1 MNNSS
6 FTYGHL
12 GFTINNSPFI
22 IPRFSFTIHHLPF
35 TIPRFSFTIYNLPFT
50 ILTILISIIFA
61 SCSNNKAEPANEEEH
76 HEEAP
81 GTIISLTEEQIKTA
95 GIQLSAI
102 ELKNLKTSIKAN
114 GMLSVPNENKAFI
127 TSVNSGVIRTLLIH
141 PGRYVKKGQV
151 VATIV
156 NPDIAN
162 LQQQLQ
168 TVNAQIS
175 LADIEYKRQKELV
188 AGDAAPLKN
197 VQRVQTELATLRVSR
212 NSLQKQL
219 SAMGISASSVS
230 RGNIITTI
238 NITAPISGT
247 VSNVIAQIGSN
258 VDPSTPIAEIVNNS
272 RLHLD
277 LFVFEKDLP
286 SLHADQTIHFTL
298 TNNPGKE
305 YDAKIYSIGTAFAN
319 ETKTIPIHAVVMGD
333 KTGLIEGMNI
343 TALISIGTA
352 VLPAVPSEAIVNSQG
367 QDFIFVLTKQ
377 AAKHHKEG
385 EKEEGYEEKE
395 EGHKEGESH
404 AITNFERIPVI
415 KGTSD
420 VGYTE
425 VKLLKDLPPKTQII
439 TKGAFFALAKMTNAG
454 EHEH

>member
-1 MNNSS
+1 MKRLVLIIWILSLLSS
-6 FTYGHL
+6 CG
-12 GFTINNSPFI
+12 GKN
-22 IPRFSFTIHHLPF
+22 
-35 TIPRFSFTIYNLPFT
+35 
-50 ILTILISIIFA
+50 
-61 SCSNNKAEPANEEEH
+61 AETPQEEVH
-76 HEEAP
+76 HEESP
-81 GTIISLTEEQIKTA
+81 STIVSLTEEQIKTA
-95 GIQLSAI
+95 GIQLGNI
-102 ELKNLKTSIKAN
+102 ELKNLQTSIKAN

-127 TSVNSGVIRTLLIH
+127 TSVNNGVVKTLLIH

-156 NPDIAN
+156 NPDIAI

-175 LADIEYKRQKELV
+175 LAEIEYNRQRELV

-197 VQRVQTELATLRVSR
+197 VQRVQTELATLKVSR

-219 SAMGISASSVS
+219 HAMGISAASVGK
-230 RGNIITTI
+230 GNIITTM

-247 VSNVIAQIGSN
+247 VSRVIAQIGSN
-258 VDPSTPIAEIVNNS
+258 VDPTTPIAEIVNNS

-286 SLHADQTIHFTL
+286 KLHANQTIHFTL

-305 YDAKIYSIGTAFAN
+305 YDAQIYSIGTAFAS
-319 ETKTIPIHAVVMGD
+319 ETKTIPIHAIVSGD

-343 TALISIGTA
+343 TAVISIGSH
-352 VLPAVPSEAIVNSQG
+352 VVPSVPSDAIVNSQA
-367 QDFIFVLTKQ
+367 QDYIFILTT
-377 AAKHHKEG
+377 ATTGHHPKD
-385 EKEEGYEEKE
+385 EKETANEPEEKHE
-395 EGHKEGESH
+395 EAKT
-404 AITNFERIPVI
+404 INFERIPVI
-415 KGTSD
+415 KGTTD

-425 VKLLKDLPPKTQII
+425 VTLLADLPPQTKII
-439 TKGAFFALAKMTNAG
+439 TKGAFFALAKMTNVG